1 MQVNID
7 TLIKRIDSDEAI
19 QAGDQ
24 CRSCGRVTDGE
35 DLNLRKASIRSLLNS
50 SVTKP
55 EEKLDRYTLAQMIQ
69 AAPLTIDLDNDQ
81 IKMIKD
87 DVAAAYNILIYG
99 RVCDI
104 LDPTKMAKLKQKATP
119 VVPTTGE

>member
-1 MQVNID
+1 MKVNIN
-7 TLIKRIDSDEAI
+7 TLIKQIDKDEAI

-24 CRSCGRVTDGE
+24 CKLCGRVTDGE
-35 DLNLRKASIRSLLNS
+35 DLTLRKVSIRSLLNS

-55 EEKLDRYTLAQMIQ
+55 EEKLERYTLAQMIQ
-69 AAPLTIDLDNDQ
+69 AAPPTMDLDNDQ

-104 LDPTKMAKLKQKATP
+104 LDPTKMDKLRQKATP
-119 VVPTTGE
+119 VAPTTGE